1 MERRVASAM
10 RAEEPHI
17 NPGRLIVSGLLAEAK
32 GVSEGARLSLR
43 AFTSAGLSPLAHDL
57 RPLFA
62 QGPGAGKLP
71 ASEPGGVLFLHVN
84 APEAIQAL
92 GRLSPDQ
99 WLGRYRIGYWAY
111 ELPRIPADWVR
122 ISSVFH
128 EIWTP
133 SQFVAAALQASGVR
147 STIRHMPHPVALG
160 DPPEQVTLG
169 TFGFGNSAFTVL
181 ALGDLQSSASR
192 KNLAGA
198 IDIFCL
204 AFPSPGEARLIVK
217 IREGDAH
224 PAFLDRARAVANGRA
239 DIHIMTGELS
249 PHDVR
254 RLIAG
259 CDVLLSPHRSEGFGL
274 PLAEAFLAGVP
285 ALATG
290 WSGNLDF
297 MSGTP
302 ELLIDYT
309 LVPVSDP
316 YGVYRA
322 PGQQWAEPDSSDA
335 VTKLRK
341 LANNP
346 GLRRELAEE
355 GRNAVLAFN
364 RHWQRDSL
372 LQHKIGQ
379 LTAGA
384 PTAHSG

>member
-1 MERRVASAM
+1 VCS
-10 RAEEPHI
+10 
-17 NPGRLIVSGLLAEAK
+17 S
-32 GVSEGARLSLR
+32 
-43 AFTSAGLSPLAHDL
+43 DL
-57 RPLFA
+57 
-62 QGPGAGKLP
+62 
-71 ASEPGGVLFLHVN
+71 
-84 APEAIQAL
+84 
-92 GRLSPDQ
+92 
-99 WLGRYRIGYWAY
+99 
-111 ELPRIPADWVR
+111 
-122 ISSVFH
+122 
-128 EIWTP
+128 
-133 SQFVAAALQASGVR
+133 
-147 STIRHMPHPVALG
+147 
-160 DPPEQVTLG
+160 
-169 TFGFGNSAFTVL
+169 
-181 ALGDLQSSASR
+181 
-192 KNLAGA
+192 
-198 IDIFCL
+198 
-204 AFPSPGEARLIVK
+204 
-217 IREGDAH
+217 
-224 PAFLDRARAVANGRA
+224 A

-259 CDVLLSPHRSEGFGL
+259 SDVLLSPHRSEGFGL

-341 LANNP
+341 LANSP
-346 GLRRELAEE
+346 GLMRELAEE